1 MAALLGFAPSYA
13 MLDCKKIV
21 SDGHT
26 FNLDKLSGPHSVV
39 TSKYSS
45 SAGAFHNTTY
55 TLDVCKPLKKG
66 DKDKS
71 CPNGTRGK
79 IFLKIGLSLFFI

>member
-1 MAALLGFAPSYA
+1 

-21 SDGHT
+21 ADGHT
-26 FNLDKLSGPHSVV
+26 FNLEKLSGPHSVV

-45 SAGAFHNTTY
+45 LSDAYHNTTY
-55 TLDVCKPLKKG
+55 TLDVCQPLKKKG
-66 DKDKS
+66 KDKS

-79 IFLKIGLSLFFI
+79 RYCSHDRDRRSPDVCDLLTCK